1 MPLSSTEEIKQSMQQ
16 KSIYLSGLCQ
26 LHFKKMHSAVKNDDM
41 LSCQQILGICL
52 SDSQVK

>member
-1 MPLSSTEEIKQSMQQ
+1 MPLSSTEEIKQTMQQ